1 LKRTQAV
8 GLAVA
13 GVIVAATAAGI
24 YVVRRS
30 PRYMSPA
37 SPAYEAVSR
46 AFYHGL
52 AALQV
57 GLLDD
62 ARTQFASATAIVPRE
77 PASWGN
83 LGLTDLRLGDLDG
96 AGPALERAASLAP
109 ASADIA
115 FLQGQLEISRGR
127 PAEAIAHFERGVRL
141 DPRGLRIRYA
151 LAQEVEA
158 AGGAGADTRAQG
170 LVDEILAPSPGNV
183 AAILERARLAA
194 KRGDAT
200 ALQDAVAKL
209 SAPANSW
216 PPAVLDQYRALQA
229 AARTDA
235 AEAARTVAVLRNVL
249 LRVPSFREDLLA
261 IRTPAELIADPFDRF
276 IALPAS
282 NSRPSPPDTSLSFST
297 ELLGVQQGA
306 LPVAALAF
314 SSEGT
319 GAPIVYAANNAGLSR
334 VSGTA
339 AVLPFPGGSNSPQT
353 LGSAAL
359 SIDWNRDFRM
369 DLVLAGTG
377 GIRLLRQGADGT
389 FRDATAAAAG
399 TDQAVTAD
407 CVGAWTADIEMDGDL
422 DVVVGEKSGPVIVLR
437 NNGDG
442 TWRQTRPFAGVSD
455 LRGFGWA
462 DVDGDGD
469 PDAVLLD
476 AQGNLHVFENRQGG
490 QFAALADPRS
500 AKGLVSVAVADVNGD
515 GLIDIVTLDGQGS
528 VRRASFVRDAWDEHD
543 LARWD
548 NPPAFV
554 TPGAAPAD
562 RGCR

>member
-1 LKRTQAV
+1 MTTNNGPALSLSATISSPATAASASVWSAPSRIATRSAPSVRIFHGGSSQSRMVKSGSSYLSQSELPVTFGVGTRDRVDRVVIEWPSGRSDEFKNLVDRPGLPVRRRAGAHAVVLKRTQAV
-8 GLAVA
+8 GLVVA
-13 GVIVAATAAGI
+13 GVIVITAAAGL
-24 YVVRRS
+24 YVARRS

-62 ARTQFASATAIVPRE
+62 ARTQFASATTIVPRE

-83 LGLTDLRLGDLDG
+83 LGLTNLRLGDLDA

-151 LAQEVEA
+151 LAQEVES

-170 LVDEILAPSPGNV
+170 LLDEILALSPDNV

-194 KRGDAT
+194 KRGDA
-200 ALQDAVAKL
+200 ASLQDAVGKL
-209 SAPANSW
+209 SAHADSW
-216 PPAVLDQYRALQA
+216 PPAVLEQYRALQA
-229 AARTDA
+229 AARNDP

-276 IALPAS
+276 IALPPS
-282 NSRPSPPDTSLSFST
+282 TSRPSPPDTGLSFAT
-297 ELLGVQQGA
+297 ELLGAQQGSPA
-306 LPVAALAF
+306 
-314 SSEGT
+314 GD
-319 GAPIVYAANNAGLSR
+319 GAGFFVRWHAPPIVYAANDAGLSR
-334 VSGTA
+334 VGGAA
-339 AVLPFPGGSNSPQT
+339 AVLPFPGGSSSPQT

-369 DLVLAGTG
+369 DLVLAGAG
-377 GIRLLRQGADGT
+377 GMRLLLQEADGT
-389 FRDATAAAAG
+389 FRDVTAAAAG
-399 TDQAVTAD
+399 AGQAVTAD
-407 CVGAWTADIEMDGDL
+407 CFGVWAADIEMDGD
-422 DVVVGEKSGPVIVLR
+422 S
-437 NNGDG
+437 
-442 TWRQTRPFAGVSD
+442 TSS
-455 LRGFGWA
+455 
-462 DVDGDGD
+462 
-469 PDAVLLD
+469 
-476 AQGNLHVFENRQGG
+476 
-490 QFAALADPRS
+490 S
-500 AKGLVSVAVADVNGD
+500 A
-515 GLIDIVTLDGQGS
+515 
-528 VRRASFVRDAWDEHD
+528 
-543 LARWD
+543 
-548 NPPAFV
+548 
-554 TPGAAPAD
+554 
-562 RGCR
+562 